1 MAKPRKEWIRSP
13 AKSPKPAV
21 PDAIKAE
28 LEVKAAHLIETV
40 LKPKHVRPPKKDAQL
55 NYITD
60 IGGKWHGK
68 YYYFVATYACPGPN
82 AIAPTF
88 ESKFA
93 RLEHS
98 GEGKFTLSFFRHTGK
113 WFPIF
118 QALTVDEC
126 LEAIRDDA
134 WFEP

>member
-1 MAKPRKEWIRSP
+1 MAKHRKVWIRSSE
-13 AKSPKPAV
+13 KSPKTAV

-28 LEVKAAHLIETV
+28 LEAKATDLIATV
-40 LKPKHVRPPKKDAQL
+40 LKPKHVRPPKKDAQF

-93 RLEHS
+93 RLEHV
-98 GEGKFTLSFFRHTGK
+98 GEGKFTLSFLRHTGK

-118 QALTVDEC
+118 QARTVDES

>member
-1 MAKPRKEWIRSP
+1 MAKRKAAWVRVLP
-13 AKSPKPAV
+13 KSTKTAV
-21 PDAIKAE
+21 PDAIKVE
-28 LEVKAAHLIETV
+28 LEAKATHLIETV
-40 LKPKHVRPPKKDAQL
+40 LKPKHVQPPKKNAQF
-55 NYITD
+55 NFITD

-68 YYYFVATYACPGPN
+68 FYYFIATYACPGPN

-93 RLEHS
+93 RLEHV
-98 GEGKFTLSFFRHTGK
+98 GEGKFSLSFFRHTGK

-126 LEAIRDDA
+126 LDAIRDDA